1 MDPNTDTLTL
11 IKTCFGG
18 RDALIE
24 RAFRQSES
32 FRSLC
37 EDYHECAAALDRWKH
52 RDAPNASLRRQ
63 EYAELLVELD
73 REIQRWLEALES
85 GAAPQGEPG
94 CPGSGAEDER

>member
-1 MDPNTDTLTL
+1 MDPNANMLTL

-37 EDYHECAAALDRWKH
+37 EDYHECAAALDRWKR
-52 RDAPNASLRRQ
+52 RDTSDALSRRQ
-63 EYAELLVELD
+63 EYADLLVELD
-73 REIQRWLEALES
+73 REIQRWLEALET
-85 GAAPQGEPG
+85 GAA
-94 CPGSGAEDER
+94 SRRSR

>member
-1 MDPNTDTLTL
+1 MDPNADTLTL

-37 EDYHECAAALDRWKH
+37 EDYHECTAALDRWK
-52 RDAPNASLRRQ
+52 RRQTPDARPRWQ
-63 EYAELLVELD
+63 EYADLLVELD
-73 REIQRWLEALES
+73 REIQRWLEALET
-85 GAAPQGEPG
+85 
-94 CPGSGAEDER
+94 GSASRRSR